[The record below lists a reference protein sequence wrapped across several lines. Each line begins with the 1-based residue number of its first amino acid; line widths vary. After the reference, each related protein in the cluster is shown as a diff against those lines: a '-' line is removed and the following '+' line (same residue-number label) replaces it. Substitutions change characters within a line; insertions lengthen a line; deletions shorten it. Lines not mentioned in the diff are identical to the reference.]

1 LNIKKL
7 AEKAGV
13 SVATVSYVLNGK
25 NKVSTTTRS
34 KILALI
40 ESEGYEFNS
49 AARDLKKQSNKIIV
63 ICLESL
69 HGSFFN
75 ELIDGIE
82 QATIKLG
89 YNFIVATSFGGI
101 KSSAY
106 KILSERRADGAIIL
120 APILENELLL
130 ATATKNTPLVLL
142 DRELEHPN
150 IRNILLDNISGIE
163 QAINELVTK
172 KITKIGYIGGI
183 KSHFDAQQRLTAFY
197 NSMAK
202 HRLTINESWVFTGEF
217 DQQSG
222 KRVALNLLSSNQSDW
237 PQAIVCAN
245 DEMAVGLEQTFLAH
259 RIKIPEQISI
269 IGFDDILISQYV
281 TPSLSTISYLKQELG
296 YLAVDSLIRLIQKKE
311 VTNLKI
317 KTSFIKRNSSI

>member
-1 LNIKKL
+1 MNIKEL
-7 AEKAGV
+7 AQKAGV

-25 NKVSTTTRS
+25 NKVSVATRE

-82 QATIKLG
+82 QAAIKLG

-120 APILENELLL
+120 APILESEFLL
-130 ATATKNTPLVLL
+130 ATAAKNTPLVLL
-142 DRELEHPN
+142 DRELAHPN

-172 KITKIGYIGGI
+172 KITMIGYIGGI
-183 KSHFDAQQRLTAFY
+183 ESHFDAQQRLAAFY
-197 NSMAK
+197 NSITK
-202 HRLTINESWVFTGEF
+202 HQLAINESWVFSGEF

-222 KRVALNLLSSNQSDW
+222 ERVALSLLSSNQSDW
-237 PQAIVCAN
+237 PEAIVCAN
-245 DEMAVGLEQTFLAH
+245 DEMAIGLEQTLLAH
-259 RIKIPEQISI
+259 QIKIPEQISI
-269 IGFDDILISQYV
+269 IGFDDIVISRYV
-281 TPSLSTISYLKQELG
+281 TPSLSTISHSKQELG
-296 YLAVDSLIRLIQKKE
+296 RLAVDSLIKLIQKRE

-317 KTSFIKRNSSI
+317 NTSFIKRNSSR